1 MEEEGGRIFGARIST
16 VVATAI
22 FNRAD
27 VGESVRVRGWGGEGQ
42 RQSADR
48 HRTTDAPRRGGWPG
62 RVKGETGLL
71 MESHCSLIKS
81 FARRR
86 EGARRG
92 AIVHGGGEREGTAS
106 ETETKE
112 NGGRGGTGARQQV
125 CIRSS
130 PSTLPNGPRTLILYS
145 SDRNRLEKFYRGF
158 EPLKGWP
165 LIKYTVQEYHFGI
178 LGS

>member
-1 MEEEGGRIFGARIST
+1 MAGKRERHLPSFERAISPVKLHANGRNPRRGGRRGGARVHAYLSKSINFGRGTRRDSWSRWREAGRIFGARIST

-48 HRTTDAPRRGGWPG
+48 HRTTDAARRGGWPG

-92 AIVHGGGEREGTAS
+92 AARRDRARGRRERG
-106 ETETKE
+106 
-112 NGGRGGTGARQQV
+112 
-125 CIRSS
+125 
-130 PSTLPNGPRTLILYS
+130 
-145 SDRNRLEKFYRGF
+145 DRE
-158 EPLKGWP
+158 
-165 LIKYTVQEYHFGI
+165 
-178 LGS
+178 

>member
-1 MEEEGGRIFGARIST
+1 
-16 VVATAI
+16 
-22 FNRAD
+22 
-27 VGESVRVRGWGGEGQ
+27 
-42 RQSADR
+42 
-48 HRTTDAPRRGGWPG
+48 
-62 RVKGETGLL
+62 

-92 AIVHGGGEREGTAS
+92 AARCDRARGRREREGIAS